1 MQPLYLCADVGGTQ
15 IKTALLTAEGAL
27 AAPIG
32 KAPARADLPREPMLE
47 HLTACLLAAAENAPA
62 GAVQGVRLAVPGP
75 FDYPAGICKI
85 EGLAKYGALYGVD
98 LRAELGAR
106 LAGSLGAA
114 AGDIRFQNDV
124 AAFALGELRFGCAKG
139 VARGV
144 FVCIGTGCGSAFTL
158 GEDLAPAGT
167 PGMPTDGYIYP
178 LPLRGKR
185 IDDWLSRRGLQTL
198 SGEMLGE
205 QLDGL
210 ALARRADAGD
220 AGAQAVWQEFGA
232 LLAEAL
238 TPVLD
243 AYRPALCC
251 LGGQVTASGV
261 RFLPPL
267 QAACAARG
275 VALACTRIPAC
286 ARCRVRCRAKSL
298 HSLSVFLHPV
308 GLPARRCEWQRG
320 GLLHRVKEYPHG
332 TFSVHSPTRRPHTV
346 SANR

>member
-47 HLTACLLAAAENAPA
+47 HLTACLLAAAENTPA

-106 LAGSLGAA
+106 LAARLGAA

-139 VARGV
+139 AARGV

-251 LGGQVTASGV
+251 LGGQVTASGA

-298 HSLSVFLHPV
+298 HSLSVFWHPV

-320 GLLHRVKEYPHG
+320 GLLHRVKEHPHG
-332 TFSVHSPTRRPHTV
+332 TFSVHSLTRRPHTV

>member
-15 IKTALLTAEGAL
+15 IKTALLSAEGAL
-27 AAPIG
+27 AAPIS

-106 LAGSLGAA
+106 LAARLGAA

-139 VARGV
+139 TARGL

-205 QLDGL
+205 RLDGL

-243 AYRPALCC
+243 AYCPALCC
-251 LGGQVTASGV
+251 LGGQVTASGA

-275 VALACTRIPAC
+275 VALACTQDTSL
-286 ARCRVRCRAKSL
+286 RAMQGAL
-298 HSLSVFLHPV
+298 
-308 GLPARRCEWQRG
+308 
-320 GLLHRVKEYPHG
+320 
-332 TFSVHSPTRRPHTV
+332 
-346 SANR
+346 

>member
-1 MQPLYLCADVGGTQ
+1 M
-15 IKTALLTAEGAL
+15 
-27 AAPIG
+27 
-32 KAPARADLPREPMLE
+32 
-47 HLTACLLAAAENAPA
+47 
-62 GAVQGVRLAVPGP
+62 
-75 FDYPAGICKI
+75 
-85 EGLAKYGALYGVD
+85 
-98 LRAELGAR
+98 RAELGAR
-106 LAGSLGAA
+106 LAVRLGAA

-139 VARGV
+139 AARGV
-144 FVCIGTGCGSAFTL
+144 FVCIGTGCGSAFTV
-158 GEDLAPAGT
+158 GENLAPAGT

-185 IDDWLSRRGLQTL
+185 IDDWLSRRGLQAL

-205 QLDGL
+205 RLDGL

-243 AYRPALCC
+243 AYCPALCC
-251 LGGQVTASGV
+251 LGGQVTASGA

-275 VALACTRIPAC
+275 VALACTQDTSL
-286 ARCRVRCRAKSL
+286 RAMQGAL
-298 HSLSVFLHPV
+298 
-308 GLPARRCEWQRG
+308 
-320 GLLHRVKEYPHG
+320 
-332 TFSVHSPTRRPHTV
+332 
-346 SANR
+346 